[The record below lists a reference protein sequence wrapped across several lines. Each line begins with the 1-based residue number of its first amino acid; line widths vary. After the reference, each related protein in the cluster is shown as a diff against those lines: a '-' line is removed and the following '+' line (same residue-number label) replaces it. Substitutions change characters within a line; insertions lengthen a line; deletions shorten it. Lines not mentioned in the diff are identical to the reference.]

1 VRQELSFAYDYGQVY
16 LYDAAA
22 AESVDFLAALDDSV
36 RTGLS
41 IGVAGVLADLLMPLQ
56 WNFSAPL
63 LLETCG
69 GEPQLDLDDWEH
81 TVEFELQVPSGRL
94 KVDASGGT
102 GQLEIEVPP
111 AVYRARWAGR
121 GFPPPG
127 DYVPGESS
135 VDQYRLQLW
144 IDGSDEAPRELKR
157 WPGYD
162 VLSG

>member
-1 VRQELSFAYDYGQVY
+1 MRQELSFAYDYGQLY

-22 AESVDFLAALDDSV
+22 AESVDFLAALDDST
-36 RTGLS
+36 RTGLTV
-41 IGVAGVLADLLMPLQ
+41 GRAGGLVDLLLPLQ

-63 LLETCG
+63 VLETSEV
-69 GEPQLDLDDWEH
+69 EPPLDLDDWEH
-81 TVEFELQVPSGRL
+81 TVEFALELPSGRL
-94 KVDASGGT
+94 MLEASGGS
-102 GQLEIEVPP
+102 GRSEIEVPP
-111 AVYRARWAGR
+111 AAYRARWAGR

-135 VDQYRLQLW
+135 EDQYRLQLW

>member
-1 VRQELSFAYDYGQVY
+1 VRQELSFAYDYGQLY

-22 AESVDFLAALDDSV
+22 AEAVDFLAALDDSV

-41 IGVAGVLADLLMPLQ
+41 VGVAGGLVDLLMPLQ

-63 LLETCG
+63 LLETCES
-69 GEPQLDLDDWEH
+69 EPQLDLDDWKH
-81 TVEFELQVPSGRL
+81 TVEFALQLPSGRL
-94 KVDASGGT
+94 VLEASGG
-102 GQLEIEVPP
+102 GGRLDIEVP
-111 AVYRARWAGR
+111 AAMYRARWSGR

-135 VDQYRLQLW
+135 EDQYRLQLW
-144 IDGSDEAPRELKR
+144 IDGSNEAPRELKR

>member
-1 VRQELSFAYDYGQVY
+1 MTRELAFVYDYGQVY

-41 IGVAGVLADLLMPLQ
+41 VGVAGALVDLLLPLQ

-63 LLETCG
+63 VLETPE
-69 GEPQLDLDDWEH
+69 GEPPLDLDDWEH
-81 TVEFELQVPSGRL
+81 VVEFGLQLPSGRL
-94 KVDASGGT
+94 MLEGSGGS
-102 GQLEIEVPP
+102 GRAEVEVPP
-111 AVYRARWAGR
+111 AAYRARWAGR

-127 DYVPGESS
+127 EYVPGESS
-135 VDQYRLQLW
+135 DDAYRLQLW
-144 IDGSDEAPRELKR
+144 TDGSDEPPRELRR

>member
-1 VRQELSFAYDYGQVY
+1 MRQELSFAYDYGQLY

-41 IGVAGVLADLLMPLQ
+41 VGVADGLVDLLLPLQ

-63 LLETCG
+63 LLETCE
-69 GEPQLDLDDWEH
+69 GEPRLDLEEWEH
-81 TVEFELQVPSGRL
+81 TVEFALQLPSGRL
-94 KVDASGGT
+94 LLEASGGS
-102 GQLEIEVPP
+102 GRLEIEVPP
-111 AVYRARWAGR
+111 ATYRARWSGR
-121 GFPPPG
+121 DFPPPG

-135 VDQYRLQLW
+135 EDQYRLQLW
-144 IDGSDEAPRELKR
+144 IDGSGEAPRELKR

-162 VLSG
+162 VWSG

>member
-1 VRQELSFAYDYGQVY
+1 VRHELSFAYDYGQLY

-41 IGVAGVLADLLMPLQ
+41 VGVAGALVDLLLPLQ

-63 LLETCG
+63 LLETCES
-69 GEPQLDLDDWEH
+69 EPQLDLDDWEH
-81 TVEFELQVPSGRL
+81 TVEFALQLPSGRL
-94 KVDASGGT
+94 LLEASGGS
-102 GQLEIEVPP
+102 GRLEIELPP
-111 AVYRARWAGR
+111 AMCRARWSGR

-135 VDQYRLQLW
+135 EDQYRLQLW
-144 IDGSDEAPRELKR
+144 IDGSKEAPRELKR